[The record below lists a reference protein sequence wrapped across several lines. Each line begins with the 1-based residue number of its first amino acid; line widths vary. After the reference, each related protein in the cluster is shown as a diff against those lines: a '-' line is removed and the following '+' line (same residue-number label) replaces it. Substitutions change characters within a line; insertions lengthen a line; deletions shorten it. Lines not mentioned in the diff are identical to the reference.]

1 MAQLKNLITGFSDSP
16 KKKEEIALTLN
27 LLYELAES
35 KNTIFNNEIID
46 SLKAAGK
53 EEEYTVPISNIIQ
66 QTSGI
71 RAYTSS
77 DSANVVKQAISGVKS
92 IIKGGGDNIADGIGT
107 ILGAFINTF
116 FASGAGEEIE
126 RKGYFVAVD
135 GLAIVRLD
143 VRIWI
148 RNISISGFSKELES
162 VIAYTAIKSSVDVD
176 AIQFSD
182 FLSAYSSQLNTTNMT
197 LDEKKE
203 ELKKMKELFELYSS
217 NASAPDD
224 SVKGSMRA
232 IRKMS
237 NSSKEVV
244 VGSELSLTNLLG
256 GKVRMKMPG
265 ESFMKI

>member
-126 RKGYFVAVD
+126 RKGY
-135 GLAIVRLD
+135 
-143 VRIWI
+143 
-148 RNISISGFSKELES
+148 
-162 VIAYTAIKSSVDVD
+162 
-176 AIQFSD
+176 
-182 FLSAYSSQLNTTNMT
+182 
-197 LDEKKE
+197 
-203 ELKKMKELFELYSS
+203 
-217 NASAPDD
+217 
-224 SVKGSMRA
+224 
-232 IRKMS
+232 
-237 NSSKEVV
+237 
-244 VGSELSLTNLLG
+244 
-256 GKVRMKMPG
+256 
-265 ESFMKI
+265 